1 MQARTSL
8 FPVVT
13 RSASITLALAALAG
27 VASAGTPAAR
37 VTVNGLPAISR
48 APEIAAPNQLQAML
62 LKYAA
67 RCALPSDQ
75 TLEGPA
81 DAAGVRPR
89 FPGSLGIAPEWRDGT
104 CDRACQE
111 KVSAC
116 LIALVNRTGKH
127 VQLSLLSGAPAMLK
141 AAPSLNAGETDLG
154 FPHQEGVFFGNMFT
168 GEAYACRGRAAA
180 KGAQVKRFCA
190 LDPDSCTGLAEFA
203 DAGRCEDV
211 CEMSCVAL
219 SDGSQ
224 RCAASACSDPQ
235 GHRWAFPITTY
246 LRNQIEAGN
255 ADSLDGTR
263 AADDQ
268 GFEPMS
274 RLGAAR
280 YEQVDFGPVDGGGVK
295 TFTARVAARRPG
307 ARIEVWLDGRKRLGV
322 LAVKRTGAAAQD
334 QSARIDASGVSGP
347 HAVVLKL
354 VDATHIAHL
363 STIEFR

>member
-1 MQARTSL
+1 MEACTIPARGIVRAAIIAWS
-8 FPVVT
+8 
-13 RSASITLALAALAG
+13 LAALTG
-27 VASAGTPAAR
+27 VAVAETPAPHAL
-37 VTVNGLPAISR
+37 VNGLPATST
-48 APEIAAPNQLQAML
+48 APVEPAANQLQAML

-67 RCALPSDQ
+67 RCALRADQ
-75 TLEGPA
+75 ELEGPA
-81 DAAGVRPR
+81 DATGARPR
-89 FPGSLGIAPEWRDGT
+89 FPGSLGIAPEWRDGA

-111 KVSAC
+111 KVSSC

-127 VQLSLLSGAPAMLK
+127 VQLSMVSGAPAMLQS
-141 AAPSLNAGETDLG
+141 ARSLQAGEGDLG
-154 FPHQEGVFFGNMFT
+154 FPHQEGAFFGNVFT
-168 GEAYACRGRAAA
+168 GEAFTCRGSAAG
-180 KGAQVKRFCA
+180 KGAQVKRFCT
-190 LDPDSCTGLAEFA
+190 LEPESCTGVAEFA

-211 CEMSCVAL
+211 CEMSCVSL

-268 GFEPMS
+268 GVQPLA

-280 YEQVDFGPVDGGGVK
+280 YEQVDFGPVGGGVK
-295 TFTARVAARRPG
+295 TFTARVTARKPG

-322 LAVKRTGAAAQD
+322 LAVQRTGAAEQE
-334 QSARIDASGVSGP
+334 QSAPVDARGVSGV

-354 VDATHIAHL
+354 VDATRIAHL